1 MANKYWVGGTG
12 TWDATSGHWATTSG
26 GAGTAPAPTSAD
38 AVFFTNLS
46 GTGVVTISSAAVC
59 AGMNVTS
66 VPTGLSFYCPSGNSV
81 NNYAG
86 LTTDTTARSGATF
99 TGSISGTTLTVT
111 AVASGTILI
120 NSQISGANVSLY
132 TSITAQVSGTT
143 GGIGVYTVDTSQT
156 AASAT
161 IITVDSYLN
170 MNFVAVAPT
179 TTVTATNTS
188 TNFLGAVVVN
198 GDNITYNLALGQAY
212 SLDQYTGTTN
222 LTNTTTFTNLVLY
235 GTSYINTTAYLTLAT
250 GKVFTLTGGYF
261 ENRFYS
267 DAATYGSST
276 VNLTG
281 ATLNIGTNSADDQ
294 TTSSFIINSN
304 TVSLTT
310 SSATAITVGYRYCA
324 YQTTTNFNVSNKSF
338 LGTVT
343 LNNSNILLQAY
354 SGTTTANTFG
364 TLNVNGGVNKFSTFQ
379 FFADINCTNFNIIG
393 NSPINR
399 LFLSSDVLGTRR
411 NLNSNSTVSPV
422 MTNVDLK
429 DISITNSGFP
439 VVNVTYT
446 SVGDLNSG
454 GFSPNSPASG
464 TTLYAVTGSS
474 NVNWSGTMWATSS
487 GGVATSQVPLAQDS
501 VIFDNLSGTGYVAL
515 DLPNF
520 PKVTVTSGYIGQ
532 FSLYSGGAAFFPDG
546 SLITTTSTTG
556 DFSITSTLAYS
567 ISNNQAVIVTG
578 TNTGGSGLTA
588 GKYKI
593 SATNNNSTFKLVK
606 IDGTAITTINAK
618 PSTGLTFTVPNDAS
632 NSTYNIYG
640 TNTGSTV
647 IPDDA
652 TVQKFYN
659 PYSWLTQGQ
668 GYANVVYY
676 LWNRTSQ
683 TLPYSTSYYSLQ
695 IQVPSTSTVYTLSN
709 GSFIYALRMFY
720 GGTLAFGSATVTFN
734 YLAVG
739 ASYLSITQTSIITA
753 TAGSGTAITGGFQ
766 FSRDTFL
773 QTNLTVNQTGQG
785 NFYSN
790 KGGFYL
796 LKFSNSTGSR
806 TQCEV
811 QCDSTTTFAQGWS
824 NTSANIT
831 LRLSTNSG
839 ANYFNVNPFNIIG
852 NTTYNVN
859 IVSYNSGAQV
869 SLTIPSGSS
878 TYYIAYQDINAAN
891 TIRAYGNGIN
901 LGNNTN
907 ILFIQGG
914 ASFGY
919 VIG

>member
-26 GAGTAPAPTSAD
+26 GAATAPAPTSAD

-86 LTTDTTARSGATF
+86 LTTDATARSGATF

-132 TSITAQVSGTT
+132 TLITAQVSGTT

-212 SLDQYTGTTN
+212 SLDQYVGTTT
-222 LTNTTTFTNLVLY
+222 LSNTTTFTNLVLY
-235 GTSYINTTAYLTLAT
+235 GTSYINTTASLTLAT
-250 GKVFTLTGGYF
+250 GKVFTLTGAYF

-267 DAATYGSST
+267 DASAYGTST

-281 ATLNIGTNSADDQ
+281 ATLNIGTNSSDDQ

-304 TVSLTT
+304 SVSLTT

-354 SGTTTANTFG
+354 SGTTATNTFA

-379 FFADINCTNFNIIG
+379 LVAQISITVTINLNG

-399 LFLSSDVLGTRR
+399 LFVSSDVLGTQR
-411 NLNSNSTVSPV
+411 SIIQSGTPTTPSF
-422 MTNVDLK
+422 TNVDFR
-429 DISITNSGFP
+429 DIYFLNGIST
-439 VVNVTYT
+439 TYS
-446 SVGDLNSG
+446 SVGDLGNNSFSG
-454 GFSPNSPASG
+454 GSGIPAG

-556 DFSITSTLAYS
+556 DFSITPTLAYS

-606 IDGTAITTINAK
+606 IDGTAITTISAK

-647 IPDDA
+647 IPDDI

-709 GSFIYALRMFY
+709 GSFIYALKMFY

-734 YLAVG
+734 YFAVG
-739 ASYLSITQTSIITA
+739 ASYLSIPQTSIITA

-831 LRLSTNSG
+831 LQLSASVG
-839 ANYFNVNPFNIIG
+839 RNYFNISPFNIIG

-859 IVSYNSGAQV
+859 IVSYSVGSQAP
-869 SLTIPSGSS
+869 LTIPSGSS